1 MMKLTKLQKT
11 GLIIGGLGIAGFILY
26 KVFKKK
32 PPEEGPPA
40 VVPVSVD
47 SAYILK
53 VKELQT
59 LLGGLVVDGDL
70 GPNTRAAL
78 AKYGITYAVNSSNI
92 EDVLKTVRTKF
103 ASQSSD
109 KARYAKALEIFTYL
123 TTKPGSIKFLFDVQ
137 VNCYN
142 KDVFGNFVKT
152 GDVINYKL
160 GNTFKPIY
168 MIMSVPGNDNKTG
181 YAQGVMFFEIINQ
194 TSFGFLFTTQQ
205 KFYIGPISALA
216 ITVV

>member
-78 AKYGITYAVNSSNI
+78 AKYGITYAVDSSNI

-109 KARYAKALEIFTYL
+109 KARYAKA
-123 TTKPGSIKFLFDVQ
+123 
-137 VNCYN
+137 N
-142 KDVFGNFVKT
+142 K
-152 GDVINYKL
+152 II
-160 GNTFKPIY
+160 P
-168 MIMSVPGNDNKTG
+168 SV
-181 YAQGVMFFEIINQ
+181 A
-194 TSFGFLFTTQQ
+194 
-205 KFYIGPISALA
+205 
-216 ITVV
+216 

>member
-32 PPEEGPPA
+32 PPEEGPPV
-40 VVPVSVD
+40 VVPVSDD

-59 LLGGLVVDGDL
+59 LIKAYPDGDI
-70 GPNTRAAL
+70 GPNTKTAL
-78 AKYGITYAVNSSNI
+78 AKYGVTYAVDSSNI
-92 EDVLKTVRTKF
+92 DAVLVAVRSKF
-103 ASQSSD
+103 ARQSSD
-109 KARYAKALEIFTYL
+109 QARYARGLEIFTYL
-123 TTKPGSIKFLFDVQ
+123 RTKPGSIKFLFDIQ

-152 GDVINYKL
+152 GDVINFKL

-168 MIMSVPGNDNKTG
+168 MVLEDANNSQKTG
-181 YAQGVMFFEIINQ
+181 YAAGVMFFEIVKPM
-194 TSFGFLFTTQQ
+194 SFTYLFTAQE